1 MIKSVS
7 GGDILFLFTNYNKEK
22 SDRNE
27 IVEMKKRYQ
36 NKKIAPPAIAFILLL
51 VSWECW
57 VDWTSIPLYILP
69 SPSEIALSLYSEWA
83 VLSGHAAVTLE
94 ETFIGLV
101 IATLLG
107 MIIAILMDR
116 FKLFRSAIYPLLVV
130 SQTIPVIVLAPIF
143 IIYLG
148 FGLAPKILIVV
159 LMCFFPI
166 VINFAD
172 GMEQVD
178 PNQVNLVR
186 LFGAKSWQVYTMIK
200 IPAAAPSLFSGL
212 KVAAT
217 YSVTGAVVGEWLSSN
232 SGLGYFM
239 LRAKNG
245 FMLDKV
251 FACVVVVVVL
261 SLCMNGLVKLLEIIC
276 IPQSKMRNSEESNP
290 H

>member
-1 MIKSVS
+1 
-7 GGDILFLFTNYNKEK
+7 
-22 SDRNE
+22 
-27 IVEMKKRYQ
+27 MKKSNQ
-36 NKKIAPPAIAFILLL
+36 NKNITAPLIAFVVLLAI
-51 VSWECW
+51 WECW
-57 VDWTSIPLYILP
+57 VYWKEIPLYILP
-69 SPSEIALSLYSEWA
+69 SPSKIVLSLYSEWE
-83 VLSGHAAVTLE
+83 VLSNHAAVTLE

-107 MIIAILMDR
+107 MLMAIFMDR

-186 LFGAKSWQVYTMIK
+186 LFGARSWQVYTMIK

-217 YSVTGAVVGEWLSSN
+217 YSITGAVVGEWLSSN

-276 IPQSKMRNSEESNP
+276 IPHGRMRNFEESNQ